1 VTLVL
6 TVRVELSRSRLLR
19 RFDAVGH
26 AGAGLGRNIA
36 CAAATVLLRTADHAC
51 RDLGMV
57 ERRAAARSG
66 ELAVHL
72 RKATD
77 GRDEWLRGVTD
88 FLVRGMS
95 DLQLEFPDQIAL
107 QVETTED

>member
-1 VTLVL
+1 MVIVRLGL
-6 TVRVELSRSRLLR
+6 TKDRLLR
-19 RFDAVGH
+19 RFDARGH

-51 RDLGMV
+51 MDLGIV
-57 ERRAAARSG
+57 KHRAAAHPG
-66 ELAVHL
+66 ELTVDL
-72 RKATD
+72 RETASDT
-77 GRDEWLRGVTD
+77 DEWLRGVTD

-107 QVETTED
+107 HVETTED